1 MDEDTI
7 DKEIAAIRRMNEETL
22 EREIACIR
30 NTKLLNMSDLI
41 QVLQVLE
48 YDKLYERVAVL
59 EEKLK
64 EKE

>member
-1 MDEDTI
+1 MS
-7 DKEIAAIRRMNEETL
+7 DKEIASIRPMNEETL

-59 EEKLK
+59 EERLRGDK
-64 EKE
+64 E